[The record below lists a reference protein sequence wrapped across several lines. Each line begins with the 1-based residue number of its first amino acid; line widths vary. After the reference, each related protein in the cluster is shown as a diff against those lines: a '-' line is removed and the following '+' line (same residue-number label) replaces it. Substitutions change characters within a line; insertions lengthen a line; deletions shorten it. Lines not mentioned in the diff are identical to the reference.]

1 MKFVE
6 INFIKFLSLNIF
18 SISIPEVLDTYCEML
33 WYPEAL
39 KNAESLKKRDEIM
52 FSFLYSKKRRTKH
65 LKKIFSGIGIQNICF
80 VDLMLNRKWNFP
92 GPLIFTILWAF
103 NLI

>member
-39 KNAESLKKRDEIM
+39 KNAESLKKKM
-52 FSFLYSKKRRTKH
+52 KLCSVSYT
-65 LKKIFSGIGIQNICF
+65 
-80 VDLMLNRKWNFP
+80 VRKEE
-92 GPLIFTILWAF
+92 LSI
-103 NLI
+103 